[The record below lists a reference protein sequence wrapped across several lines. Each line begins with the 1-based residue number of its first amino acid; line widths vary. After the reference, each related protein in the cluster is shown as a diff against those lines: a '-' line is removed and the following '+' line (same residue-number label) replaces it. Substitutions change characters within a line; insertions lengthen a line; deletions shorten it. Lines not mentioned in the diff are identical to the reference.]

1 MAALGW
7 LLNLG
12 FAGGTAYVFTPPIRI
27 LAVDSHV
34 AQVEAYGGHV
44 AEVRAHDT
52 HVAQVEAMEGR
63 GT

>member
-12 FAGGTAYVFTPPIRI
+12 FAGGTAYVLTPPIRV

-34 AQVEAYGGHV
+34 AQVEAHDGHV
-44 AEVRAHDT
+44 AGVRAYDT
-52 HVAQVEAMEGR
+52 HVAQVEAMDGR
-63 GT
+63 ET